1 MFFLKRLW
9 FRVGQTSSVSNSQVQ
24 FKKQDPVARSDIK
37 IELVIER
44 KSQAGLDFDKY

>member
-1 MFFLKRLW
+1 MFLLKRLW
-9 FRVGQTSSVSNSQVQ
+9 FWVGQTSSVSNSQVQ
-24 FKKQDPVARSDIK
+24 NKQDPVARSDIK